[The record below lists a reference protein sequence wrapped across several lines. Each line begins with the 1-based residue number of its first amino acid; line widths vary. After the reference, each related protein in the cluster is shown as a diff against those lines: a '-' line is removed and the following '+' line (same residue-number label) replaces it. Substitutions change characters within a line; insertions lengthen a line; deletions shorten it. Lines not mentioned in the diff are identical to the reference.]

1 MFSFR
6 NRIVAMVFKA
16 AVIFTL
22 LYLLAIR
29 YWLYEILGTYYSVT
43 VTTIKFLA
51 FIIAMD
57 ILNDLLKYFYRKR
70 VGLRRNQH
78 DNITLGLNN
87 IYLLVVIGGSVVTI
101 VAYFGLNPK
110 ELFTSLSIVAAAI
123 AIISKDYIVD
133 IISGMFIAFSKEM
146 VLDDI
151 VKIGEHTGKI
161 VHIGINKTALLN
173 DDDDLIYIP
182 NHRFIMQDII
192 NYTKSPIRRSIVD
205 FEIEYKNL
213 TTLEDLENAL
223 IKALEEFHENI
234 EPNSFKLKIIHIYK
248 DFLHLKFQYTLIVKD
263 RTTEKAIRRGTVR
276 RIVDFIR
283 ENAQQRREENV
294 SQ

>member
-6 NRIVAMVFKA
+6 SRILAMITKA
-16 AVIFTL
+16 LVIIIL

-29 YWLYEILGTYYSVT
+29 YWLYEVLGAYYSVT
-43 VTTIKFLA
+43 VTTVKFLA

-87 IYLLVVIGGSVVTI
+87 IYLLVVIGGSIVTVV
-101 VAYFGLNPK
+101 AFFGLNPK

-151 VKIGEHTGKI
+151 IKIGDHTGKI

-192 NYTKSPIRRSIVD
+192 NYTKSPIRKSIVD

-223 IKALEEFHENI
+223 IKALAEFRDNI

-248 DFLHLKFQYTLIVKD
+248 DFLHLKFQYTLMVKD
-263 RTTEKAIRRGTVR
+263 RATEKAIRRGTVR

-283 ENAQQRREENV
+283 ENAQQEGIDHTH
-294 SQ
+294 